1 MVALV
6 LLGLVCAQCARH
18 SNSPTDILSR
28 VPLGSKLIDLDKYV
42 GDFGLK
48 PGDVMQFG
56 SFGNQRDTFSGEA
69 AGERNLGRYD
79 KWRASMG
86 ERKRFSGKILFY
98 LEDVLMNMKLLE
110 FTYMNGKLIQ
120 KDWGNLPG

>member
-1 MVALV
+1 MVAL
-6 LLGLVCAQCARH
+6 GLSGLACVQCARH

-42 GDFGLK
+42 GDFGLT

-56 SFGNQRDTFSGEA
+56 SFGNQHDTFSGEA
-69 AGERNLGRYD
+69 SVERNLGRYD
-79 KWRASMG
+79 KWRASMS
-86 ERKRFSGKILFY
+86 ERERFSGRILFY
-98 LEDVLMNMKLLE
+98 LGDVLMNMKLLQ
-110 FTYMNGKLIQ
+110 FTYMNGKLIK